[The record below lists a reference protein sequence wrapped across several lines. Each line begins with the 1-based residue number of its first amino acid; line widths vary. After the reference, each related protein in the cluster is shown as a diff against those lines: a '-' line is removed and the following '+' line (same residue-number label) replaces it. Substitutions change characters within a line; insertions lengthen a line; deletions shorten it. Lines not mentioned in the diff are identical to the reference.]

1 MRIALAAARPVDA
14 VRAEIAA
21 ERFTANAAE
30 RTQLRTQ
37 LLAALRDAR
46 EHGVKLE
53 PQASPDPIV
62 RGWLELGAIAD
73 RRRTARR

>member
-1 MRIALAAARPVDA
+1 MRIALAAARPVDG

-21 ERFTANAAE
+21 ERYANAAE

-46 EHGVKLE
+46 ERGVKLE
-53 PQASPDPIV
+53 PRPVPIRSWRAGSSWV
-62 RGWLELGAIAD
+62 RSQPGAMRLAD
-73 RRRTARR
+73 R